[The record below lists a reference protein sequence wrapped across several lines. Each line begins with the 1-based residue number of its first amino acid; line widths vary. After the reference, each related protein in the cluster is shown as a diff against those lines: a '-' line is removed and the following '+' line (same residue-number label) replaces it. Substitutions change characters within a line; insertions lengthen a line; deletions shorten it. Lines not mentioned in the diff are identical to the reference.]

1 MPRVP
6 RSRRDGEEKC
16 TAAVQ
21 TNGKIDFAQISN
33 ILEGAVDVLG
43 NDKSKLATL
52 ENLLKTALEKVAQKK
67 KIFLPPPK
75 NRSRQNSEKRS
86 SPTPPLAVPKT
97 LNPPLTKKDLL
108 SVGLFHAG
116 FDHSRQNK
124 VKDATNIDRFK
135 AFYGLEPT
143 TLVPVFTK
151 VKDKFPDATFHHLLI
166 TMNWLTLY
174 DTYLVLS
181 GRWGLHHDTIG
192 KLVWRYARMIQSFLN
207 DKVGLHHVDMA
218 PAIPLT
224 LDTVTFIVNEI
235 RTDPNSRWYDHKS
248 HSSGFVSRIL
258 VFLLLLVNGSYI
270 VSDQTSACSHICYL
284 QKYEFSLST
293 TKPQIAWTNGPFP
306 GSKHDL
312 TVFHGGTEEEGE
324 EEWDKES
331 LYFQIPEGRMVIAD
345 SIYKGDQAK
354 TMTTTLYISSYR
366 LTESKMSNL
375 LPTCQL

>member
-1 MPRVP
+1 MVFSSGFIEDDDKVLYSYGHSCNNTRTATIINTLLTLITTLHIKNMPRVP
-6 RSRRDGEEKC
+6 RSIRDGEEKC
-16 TAAVQ
+16 SGVKPAAVQ

-43 NDKSKLATL
+43 NDGSKLATL

-67 KIFLPPPK
+67 KIFLPPPT

-108 SVGLFHAG
+108 SVGLLHAG

-207 DKVGLHHVDMA
+207 DKVGLHHVDMGT
-218 PAIPLT
+218 AIPLT
-224 LDTVTFIVNEI
+224 LDTVTFTVNEI

-258 VFLLLLVNGSYI
+258 VFCSCLSMEVTSSLTDICLLTYLLFAEV
-270 VSDQTSACSHICYL
+270 
-284 QKYEFSLST
+284 
-293 TKPQIAWTNGPFP
+293 
-306 GSKHDL
+306 
-312 TVFHGGTEEEGE
+312 
-324 EEWDKES
+324 
-331 LYFQIPEGRMVIAD
+331 
-345 SIYKGDQAK
+345 
-354 TMTTTLYISSYR
+354 
-366 LTESKMSNL
+366 
-375 LPTCQL
+375 